1 MPNKQSLKIVAAAML
16 TALGVVLAPF
26 LWFPVLG
33 SKAYPGQHL
42 INVVAGVLL
51 GPWWAAL
58 VAFFIGVI
66 RMSLG
71 IGTIYSIPGGIP
83 GALVVGLIHRF
94 LKKTKFRNKAEVA
107 GLFEPIGTVLIGG
120 TLALL
125 VFAPALH
132 DIKMLSKLQEGAL
145 TALIALWIGWAF
157 SSVPGSI
164 MGFITVKILKKIGIT
179 SDVFE

>member
-1 MPNKQSLKIVAAAML
+1 MGEKKALKIATAAVL

-42 INVVAGVLL
+42 VNAMAGVLL
-51 GPWWAAL
+51 GPWWASL
-58 VAFFIGVI
+58 IAFFIGVI

-83 GALVVGLIHRF
+83 GALVVGLVHSF
-94 LKKTKFRNKAEVA
+94 LKKTRLKNSAEIA
-107 GLFEPIGTVLIGG
+107 SLLEPIGTVLIGG

-125 VFAPALH
+125 IFAPALQ
-132 DIKMLSKLQEGAL
+132 DPKMLAKLEEGAVAGL
-145 TALIALWIGWAF
+145 LAIWTGWAI
-157 SSVPGSI
+157 SSVPGAI
-164 MGFITVKILKKIGIT
+164 IGFIVLKILKKIGVT
-179 SDVFE
+179 SSVFE